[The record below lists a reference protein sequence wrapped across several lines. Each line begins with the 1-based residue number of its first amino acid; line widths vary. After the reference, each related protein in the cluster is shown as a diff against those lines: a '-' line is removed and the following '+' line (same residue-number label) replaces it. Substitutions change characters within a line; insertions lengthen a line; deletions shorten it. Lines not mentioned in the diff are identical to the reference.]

1 MEPEGERAMR
11 LVVRGSILC
20 AVLLTGPAWADDT
33 HYRDYPLG
41 GRAVG
46 LGGAFTGLA
55 DDPSG
60 IYYNPAGLV
69 DVRQGNVQISTN
81 LYGFEVADTFLA
93 AVDRVTDFD
102 TVVTELNII
111 PSSASFTSSLQTDEA
126 TGRSITTYGL
136 GVFVPS
142 YRNTSARTLSDLAP
156 IGGLP
161 GCDRLA
167 YQRTLL
173 DRTFWFGGA
182 IAHRL
187 DDTWSVGASGFL
199 AYRTLRDQEST
210 TCSVG
215 DASSSTTFATAETNV
230 NLAVAAFILSFG
242 IKADLGDGWTLGLTV
257 TSPSIRA
264 FDYADLRVTRTSADP
279 QQGQSEFFQRELDD
293 LSANTKYGTGI
304 RLGGA
309 YVLERSSTFT
319 ADLDFYAGTSYE
331 LFRIP
336 ADQREVRDALT
347 LTSRIERNP
356 VLNLAIGAE
365 HLLLPKLSVSGGLFT
380 NFTSAP
386 QIPGEVGDSF
396 ASDRLPSVHA
406 FGAAT
411 VVGWFTEHTLTR
423 IGLVMSYGDGS
434 DVVPRYAGINALGA
448 QTDFVKVDY
457 SRLFA
462 FAFVS
467 STVRF

>member
-1 MEPEGERAMR
+1 MGIGRCATS
-11 LVVRGSILC
+11 LIVVASAG
-20 AVLLTGPAWADDT
+20 LTSTASADDT

-46 LGGAFTGLA
+46 LGGAFTALA

-81 LYGFEVADTFLA
+81 LYGLEVADTFLA

-111 PSSASFTSSLQTDEA
+111 PSSASFTSSLVTDEH
-126 TGRSITTYGL
+126 TGKAITTYGL
-136 GVFVPS
+136 GAFVPS
-142 YRNTSARTLSDLAP
+142 YRNLNARTLSDLSP
-156 IGGLP
+156 VGGLP

-167 YQRTLL
+167 YQHTML

-187 DDTWSVGASGFL
+187 DDVWSVGISGFL

-210 TCSVG
+210 TCSAG
-215 DASSSTTFATAETNV
+215 NSSSSTTFATAETSV
-230 NLAVAAFILSFG
+230 NLAVAALVLSFG
-242 IKADLGDGWTLGLTV
+242 LKANLGDGWTVGLTV

-264 FDYADLRVTRTSADP
+264 FDYADLQVTRTAADP
-279 QQGQSEFFQRELDD
+279 NQGKSEFFQRELQD
-293 LSANTKYGTGI
+293 LSANTKYGTGV

-309 YVLERSSTFT
+309 YVLEREATFT
-319 ADLDFYAGTSYE
+319 ADLDFYAGTSYQ
-331 LFRIP
+331 LVRIP
-336 ADQREVRDALT
+336 AEEYQLRRAVT
-347 LTSRIERNP
+347 LTTDIERRP
-356 VLNLAIGAE
+356 VLNLALGAE
-365 HLLLPKLSVSGGLFT
+365 YLLLPKLSVSGGLFS

-386 QIPGEVGDSF
+386 SIPGEVGDSF
-396 ASDRLPSVHA
+396 TGDHLPSVHA
-406 FGAAT
+406 FGGAL
-411 VVGWFTEHTLTR
+411 VLGWFTEHTLTR

-434 DVVPRYAGINALGA
+434 DVVPRYAGISALGA